1 MTRYKIES
9 KQSNCFWRWRYTKR
23 IQDNILIQILQDEEN
38 DSYMKFISTVNKWIQ
53 CRKNVDPH
61 LQDIERKLYQ
71 TFDPYNAFIGLL
83 QFLYFFADTMY
94 NSPTLK
100 ALAAQSIVNNDIT
113 TVEIPTHLQ
122 EEMNA
127 LKKLQQI
134 QQDIKYW
141 KRKYELLQKILN
153 QIDEDIFGNISEELI
168 EEGIY
173 YDIDEL
179 DESLEYYT
187 ECGKW
192 FTIADHIVISMLNDK
207 EDELEVIQNSLH
219 PEYCNII
226 SVMIEIAMLLL
237 YQLL

>member
-1 MTRYKIES
+1 
-9 KQSNCFWRWRYTKR
+9 
-23 IQDNILIQILQDEEN
+23 
-38 DSYMKFISTVNKWIQ
+38 
-53 CRKNVDPH
+53 
-61 LQDIERKLYQ
+61 
-71 TFDPYNAFIGLL
+71 
-83 QFLYFFADTMY
+83 MY
-94 NSPTLK
+94 NTPTLK

-153 QIDEDIFGNISEELI
+153 QIDEDIFGNISEDLI

-173 YDIDEL
+173 HNIDKL
-179 DESLEYYT
+179 DESLKYYT

-192 FTIADHIVISMLNDK
+192 FSIADHIVISMLNGK

-219 PEYCNII
+219 PKYCNII
-226 SVMIEIAMLLL
+226 SVMSEITSDDLILENINQIIESLIDQELNTETRNRAMYVLDYKL
-237 YQLL
+237 YI

>member
-1 MTRYKIES
+1 M
-9 KQSNCFWRWRYTKR
+9 
-23 IQDNILIQILQDEEN
+23 
-38 DSYMKFISTVNKWIQ
+38 
-53 CRKNVDPH
+53 H
-61 LQDIERKLYQ
+61 LLDYYSLY
-71 TFDPYNAFIGLL
+71 I
-83 QFLYFFADTMY
+83 FADILY

-100 ALAAQSIVNNDIT
+100 TLAAQSIINNDIT

-134 QQDIKYW
+134 QQDIKYC
-141 KRKYELLQKILN
+141 KRKYELLQEILN

-226 SVMIEIAMLLL
+226 FIMSEIASDDLILENINQIIESLIDQEYRKSEIIIQGIMETENLSQSTREKEEYLNKLNELITVTRNRAMYVLDYKL
-237 YQLL
+237 YL